1 MKQTAMLGN
10 TARILVLLLWSI
22 CVESFED
29 GVLRKRAQ
37 QLRAFTTH
45 QAAAL
50 NQNKIAVKS
59 NDIDDVSED
68 DDDTSVDADTSDD
81 GEDEPVVVVD
91 DPEEQDKRQHAST
104 SKVLVAEM
112 PTALSAHL
120 QKAGPWNNTHVTM
133 TVSGEF
139 KCEHNKD
146 HEYDSDVDH
155 PEANVRCAELELL
168 TNSVRDAEQVLQKKI
183 NEQQEIEVRLNAI
196 TDNEAAEAM
205 IQGHETV
212 VANETQSAGLAMF
225 LGGYWREMRM
235 FAKPFYKQHLQEKQE
250 KLVREQKQLQ
260 IELDIAE
267 DKLAAE
273 KAKYK
278 AEDEAEKARHAVSH
292 ATGEKKEEAELKAEE
307 AEAEAEEAEAKSEE
321 LDARDDED
329 KKKAEKKEAKAKQDV
344 GEAEEKEIRT
354 EEKTGPK
361 GARVVPGEK
370 PVPMFTEKTMPA
382 VSPTMYCV
390 ICLSWQYFLIFTVT
404 EILKTVNQ
412 SANNAFAASERM
424 FEQMKPTVTY
434 APMLCVLFL
443 ATRIRAIQL
452 TKGQTEKYEL
462 PQPWVQAC
470 MYACTAAV
478 AAQCVLV
485 LLTTYVTGPPP
496 QTRDQDGESVGP
508 ELDQIP
514 PPVGAKVLSILYYL
528 VLLAMYG
535 GFAAVCLGAII
546 MPAPK
551 DLWGDKPP
559 PPSIALLAILVL
571 SCSFLLVYLGFNVCN
586 IIRKVY
592 KTTRFGKTEYLFTK
606 AKTSVNLSPMLSILF
621 LSSRMR
627 ALQIDPEGG
636 NQRSWV
642 ENSMLAA
649 SVGIA
654 TIVLVI
660 TIVHRFDKDVEEMR
674 GTYDGEMCYEFK
686 GTRKIV
692 TVAQYGLLALVFGS
706 AFAVMYSIY
715 TIEDPRGPAFT
726 PPVSP
731 AVQCVVLLANMYF
744 LVYTLLFFIN
754 SAKEAMMR
762 EQGPTLRHL
771 EGMFDAGVSA
781 VMFAPMLCMLFVG
794 ARMRALQITKTV
806 DGQSPVGAG
815 PQLWVQEAM
824 YLATWSVI
832 LQVLMAYMAAYI
844 LGPGNADFLNE
855 DGMQKTGIPTS
866 IGRLLVV
873 IHYCLHLCMY
883 GGAVLVMA
891 GVFSMTPET
900 LPPYA
905 ARESLIRGE
914 EVPPPPKPHF

>member
-1 MKQTAMLGN
+1 M
-10 TARILVLLLWSI
+10 VLLLPLLSVTG
-22 CVESFED
+22 VENGLF
-29 GVLRKRAQ
+29 RK
-37 QLRAFTTH
+37 QLRAFTADHT
-45 QAAAL
+45 AAL
-50 NQNKIAVKS
+50 EHNKLSMKIK
-59 NDIDDVSED
+59 DIDNTAD
-68 DDDTSVDADTSDD
+68 DDDDDSADADTSGTDG

-91 DPEEQDKRQHAST
+91 DPEEQDNRPNGTTEFKA
-104 SKVLVAEM
+104 KVMVAKM
-112 PTALSAHL
+112 PTALAA
-120 QKAGPWNNTHVTM
+120 KAGPWNETHVTM
-133 TVSGEF
+133 TVSDEF
-139 KCEHNKD
+139 KCEYNKD
-146 HEYDSDVDH
+146 HDYDSAEDH

-168 TNSVRDAEQVLQKKI
+168 TNSVKDAEQALKKNL
-183 NEQQEIEVRLNAI
+183 NEQQETKVRLQAI
-196 TDNEAAEAM
+196 TDKEAAEVM

-235 FAKPFYKQHLQEKQE
+235 FAKPFYKQHLEEKQDKLKKEQETLEGDLNLAEE
-250 KLVREQKQLQ
+250 KLE
-260 IELDIAE
+260 
-267 DKLAAE
+267 AE

-292 ATGEKKEEAELKAEE
+292 AKGDKKAEAEAKAEE
-307 AEAEAEEAEAKSEE
+307 AEAQAEEAEAKSEE
-321 LDARDDED
+321 LDARDDE
-329 KKKAEKKEAKAKQDV
+329 EKKEAKTKEAKAKEEE
-344 GEAEEKEIRT
+344 GEAEEKEIAA
-354 EEKTGPK
+354 EEKTDTA
-361 GARVVPGEK
+361 GAKVEAGEK

-390 ICLSWQYFLIFTVT
+390 ICLSWQFFLIYTIT
-404 EILKTVNQ
+404 EILRTVNQ
-412 SANNAFAASERM
+412 SANNAFAATERM

-478 AAQCVLV
+478 ALQCVLV
-485 LLTTYVTGPPP
+485 LLTTYMTGPPP

-514 PPVGAKVLSILYYL
+514 PPTGAKVLSAFYYL
-528 VLLAMYG
+528 VLVTMYG
-535 GFAAVCLGAII
+535 GFLAVCIGAII

-559 PPSIALLAILVL
+559 PPSTALLAILAL
-571 SCSFLLVYLGFNVCN
+571 SLSFLVVYLGYNVCN
-586 IIRKVY
+586 ITRKVY
-592 KTTRFGKTEYLFTK
+592 QTTRFGKTEYLFTK
-606 AKTSVNLSPMLSILF
+606 AKASVNLAPMLSILF
-621 LSSRMR
+621 LASRMR

-636 NQRSWV
+636 NQKSWV
-642 ENSMLAA
+642 ENAMLGAA
-649 SVGIA
+649 LGIA
-654 TIVLVI
+654 ITVLVI
-660 TIVHRFDKDVEEMR
+660 TIVPRFDKDVEEIR
-674 GTYDGEMCYEFK
+674 GTSDGEMCYEFK
-686 GTRKIV
+686 GTRKIINIV
-692 TVAQYGLLALVFGS
+692 QYSMLALVYAS
-706 AFAVMYSIY
+706 AFGVMYSIY

-731 AVQCVVLLANMYF
+731 AVQCVVLLANTYF
-744 LVYTLLFFIN
+744 IAFTLVFLIS

-762 EQGPTLRHL
+762 EQGPALRHWS
-771 EGMFDAGVSA
+771 GVFDAGVSA

-806 DGQSPVGAG
+806 DGHSPAGAG

-824 YLATWSVI
+824 FLATWSVI
-832 LQVLMAYMAAYI
+832 LQVLFAYMAAYI

-866 IGRLLVV
+866 VGRLLVV

-883 GGAVLVMA
+883 GGAVLVMS

-905 ARESLIRGE
+905 AKESLIRGE
-914 EVPPPPKPHF
+914 EIPPPPRPNF